1 MAPSDAMTRAE
12 IDGFVRRHLASFA
25 RRDPGAVAADHA
37 PEGIVESPMFAT
49 LRGRPAIE
57 ESYRSLFRTF
67 PDWSM
72 TPAVILIDPP
82 RAALFV
88 KIAAT
93 QMNEFFGL
101 PGTQRRVEFEC
112 VLRMTFENGLIAE
125 EQRIYDFTG
134 FLVQVG
140 VLRAKPAKP

>member
-1 MAPSDAMTRAE
+1 MAASDGMTRAE
-12 IDGFVRRHLASFA
+12 VDRFVARHLASFE
-25 RRDPGAVAADHA
+25 RRDPAALAADHA
-37 PEGIVESPMFAT
+37 LQGSVQSPIFAA
-49 LRGRPAIE
+49 LHGRAAIE
-57 ESYRSLFRTF
+57 ESYRALFRAF

-72 TPAVILIDPP
+72 RPTLTLIDPP

-88 KIAAT
+88 AITAT

-112 VLRMTFENGLIAE
+112 VLCYTFEDGLIVDE
-125 EQRIYDFTG
+125 RRIYDFTG
-134 FLVQVG
+134 VLVQVG